1 MYLVQFLKIT
11 HLDVVV
17 FDENTIEDKATFES
31 PHAYSEGF
39 KMVMVNGKIVLQ
51 DGKTTNER
59 PGVILYG
66 KAKID

>member
-1 MYLVQFLKIT
+1 
-11 HLDVVV
+11 VV